1 MLSSFEL
8 FYFWGIITGVSPRL
22 KDTVNKFGKVIA
34 RLLNEKRL
42 QKSVTQAELA
52 EATGISQSQISKQ
65 LRGTRDI
72 NIDEL
77 GAMATA
83 LDMSLVE
90 LIRQAQREINPATC
104 ANKIDDLT
112 ARRAGTPVPHPSDSM
127 PLNADAYSCPD
138 EDAERNDAD
147 DD

>member
-1 MLSSFEL
+1 
-8 FYFWGIITGVSPRL
+8 VSPRSNGTIDKL
-22 KDTVNKFGKVIA
+22 GSVIA

-65 LRGTRDI
+65 LRSTRDI

-77 GAMATA
+77 GAIATA
-83 LDMSLVE
+83 LDMSLVD
-90 LIRQAQREINPATC
+90 LISQAEREINPAPH
-104 ANKIDDLT
+104 ANEIDELA
-112 ARRAGTPVPHPSDSM
+112 ARRAGAPVSSPFDSM
-127 PLNADAYSCPD
+127 PLSADAYSGPD
-138 EDAERNDAD
+138 EDAERNDTD